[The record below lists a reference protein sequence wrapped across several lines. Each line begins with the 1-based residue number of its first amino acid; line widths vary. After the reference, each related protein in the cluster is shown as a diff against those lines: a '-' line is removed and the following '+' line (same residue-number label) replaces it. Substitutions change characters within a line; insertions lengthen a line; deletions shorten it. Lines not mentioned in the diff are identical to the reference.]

1 MGWANIQPEKAWQAK
16 MHLISGMIMDSKHTI
31 LANKYFVKSLKVH
44 NPANKYSVRPIKILA
59 RCLHPDC

>member
-1 MGWANIQPEKAWQAK
+1 
-16 MHLISGMIMDSKHTI
+16 MDSKHTI